1 MCVGVPPDP
10 ESALFHGRRRFVT
23 GAVQRRRRALH
34 QKLGP
39 SSTIEMVRACH
50 RVPDALLPRVLYPGL
65 TTRRWSRSASQC
77 AVRGMS
83 SCATTAAVSTSTSP
97 MISFTCV
104 PTLGRQW

>member
-65 TTRRWSRSASQC
+65 WSRSASQC